1 MATKQRV
8 TEAEM
13 TAAVTNTRQIL
24 KKAKKVSL
32 VIPTDPT
39 KPEETV
45 YHGLLNGVEFNYPR
59 NELVEVPEPIA
70 ELIQNQ
76 QKAIKM
82 AKKYEDKYA
91 KGSGKL
97 VGGGQTREE
106 ALASAQ
112 ALLGLTED

>member
-1 MATKQRV
+1 MAQKRQV

-13 TAAVTNTRQIL
+13 ANAVTNTRTIL
-24 KKAKKVSL
+24 KNAPKVSL

-39 KPEETV
+39 RPEETV
-45 YHGLLNGVEFNYPR
+45 YHGFINGVEFNYPR
-59 NELVEVPEPIA
+59 NELIEVPEPIA

-82 AKKYEDKYA
+82 AKKYEDEYA
-91 KGSGKL
+91 KGPGKF
-97 VGGGQTREE
+97 VGAGRSREE

-112 ALLGLTED
+112 ALLGLTEG